1 MKQFDNAHSRLVAWA
16 KIVLPLAALGLLSVL
31 FLFSG
36 KADLNDP
43 LPYAQADIDELAR
56 EPRLGAP
63 EFSGLTRDG
72 SALTVTAAEARED
85 AAGEPKAMDLVAT
98 LDAPSGFSAR
108 LASKTGA
115 IDPATGEITLDGSVD
130 ITTSTGF
137 SFNTATVR
145 GSAEQGEMTAPSKIA
160 GTAPFGTLT
169 AGAMTLTPEGD
180 SHVLRF
186 TNGVK
191 LIYDPA
197 K

>member
-85 AAGEPKAMDLVAT
+85 AAGDPKAMDLKAT
-98 LDAPSGFSAR
+98 LEAPSGFIAR
-108 LASKTGA
+108 LASKTGE

-145 GSAEQGEMTAPSKIA
+145 GSAEQGEMTAPSEIA

-169 AGAMTLTPEGD
+169 AGAMALTPEDG